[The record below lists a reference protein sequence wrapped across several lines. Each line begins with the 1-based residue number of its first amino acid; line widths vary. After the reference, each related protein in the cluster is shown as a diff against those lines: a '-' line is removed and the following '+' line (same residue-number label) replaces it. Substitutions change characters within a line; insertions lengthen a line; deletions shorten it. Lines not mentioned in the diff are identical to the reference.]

1 MRRSDSGLCHR
12 LMAVVALG
20 ALGVGAAAQAQ
31 TTYAVFAA
39 NDLGMHCMQADYS
52 QLMILPPFNTLRAAV
67 IRRGSEPRITTTG
80 VTVSFEVPG
89 NTHSSDKTNF
99 WNYAQQLLGVN
110 LAPDMGLGGF
120 GLSGTMAVNTTRR
133 DFAATGIPITPID
146 DEGKENPFAL
156 GLVTVRNTTTGALIG
171 QTQAVVPVSWE
182 MSCSICHTASGESVA
197 TNILKAHDRMHG
209 THLKASQ
216 PVLCAGCHSDNALGL
231 PGQPGVSSL
240 SAAMH
245 TAHAERMP
253 LANLENECYACH
265 PGLRTNCQRDVHA
278 ANNVTCHDCHGT
290 MQQVGAATRNP
301 WVDEPR
307 CGTCHVRA
315 GFEFEQTGVLYR
327 DSKGHEGVQCWVCHG
342 SPHAMGPAITATDNV
357 QAIRLQGHAGKIDT
371 CIVCHTSTPSDPFPH
386 RQGD

>member
-1 MRRSDSGLCHR
+1 MGLD
-12 LMAVVALG
+12 
-20 ALGVGAAAQAQ
+20 GVGDTKSLLESAMRERHIKWITNA
-31 TTYAVFAA
+31 
-39 NDLGMHCMQADYS
+39 
-52 QLMILPPFNTLRAAV
+52 
-67 IRRGSEPRITTTG
+67 RIERVEEG
-80 VTVSFEVPG
+80 RLHAIE
-89 NTHSSDKTNF
+89 H
-99 WNYAQQLLGVN
+99 
-110 LAPDMGLGGF
+110 
-120 GLSGTMAVNTTRR
+120 
-133 DFAATGIPITPID
+133 D
-146 DEGKENPFAL
+146 DEGKENPLAL

-315 GFEFEQTGVLYR
+315 GSRCLECRPGAPPAR
-327 DSKGHEGVQCWVCHG
+327 RNCGW
-342 SPHAMGPAITATDNV
+342 PGPAPARAETRCPGLT
-357 QAIRLQGHAGKIDT
+357 RW
-371 CIVCHTSTPSDPFPH
+371 
-386 RQGD
+386 R